1 MLPSVKKGVIEVST
15 LRANVT
21 IEGGVTVIH
30 SLGVKKG
37 IATLESLK
45 ELVSALEVAQNQT
58 K

>member
-45 ELVSALEVAQNQT
+45 ELVVELEKAQNQT